1 MAVLR
6 YASQEAANIKKAE
19 SRAIQQARLNAS
31 LAQRAAEAEATTLFG
46 DAANLASV
54 PASST
59 ATGTTGQVAADAVY
73 LYYCY
78 STDLWGRVAFD
89 TTPW

>member
-31 LAQRAAEAEATTLFG
+31 IARREAEAEATALFG
-46 DAANLASV
+46 DAAGIAAV
-54 PASST
+54 PATASST
-59 ATGTTGQVAADAVY
+59 GTAGQIAYDGSWLYVCVATNTWLRASIAT
-73 LYYCY
+73 
-78 STDLWGRVAFD
+78 W
-89 TTPW
+89 

>member
-6 YASQEAANIKKAE
+6 YAHQEAANIAKAL
-19 SRAIQQARLNAS
+19 SRATQQARLNAS
-31 LAQRAAEAEATTLFG
+31 LAQRAAEEEATALFG
-46 DAANLASV
+46 DAANLSTV

-59 ATGTTGQVAADAVY
+59 DTGTTGQVAADAVY

-78 STDLWGRVAFD
+78 STDLWGRIAFD

>member
-31 LAQRAAEAEATTLFG
+31 IAQRAAEEAATTLFG
-46 DAANLASV
+46 DAPNLSSV
-54 PASST
+54 PTSST
-59 ATGTTGQVAADAVY
+59 ATGTAGQVAADSSF

-78 STDLWGRVAFD
+78 DTDLWGRIAFD
-89 TTPW
+89 ATPW